1 MLVVERLAVRSSSGT
16 VGRTRW
22 LMRRISVAAGLL
34 LAIVYVGADV
44 GTAMGF
50 GGTCSANAWRTVD
63 VRVVLL

>member
-1 MLVVERLAVRSSSGT
+1 MELMLVVERRAVRSSAGT

-34 LAIVYVGADV
+34 LAIVYVGTDV

-50 GGTCSANAWRTVD
+50 GGY
-63 VRVVLL
+63 VLGECLENS